1 MAKFK
6 INSRQLYDFM
16 VRYKSMYPHERLG
29 QAFVNEFLIDRQDPD
44 LFYEE
49 DRTKAEKIIAD
60 KYVNW
65 ED

>member
-6 INSRQLYDFM
+6 INSRQMYDFLEK
-16 VRYKSMYPHERLG
+16 YKTTYVHERLG
-29 QAFVNEFLIDRQDPD
+29 QAFVNEFFTDQQDPD
-44 LFYEE
+44 LFYEK
-49 DRTKAEKIIAD
+49 DNYKAYQRIST